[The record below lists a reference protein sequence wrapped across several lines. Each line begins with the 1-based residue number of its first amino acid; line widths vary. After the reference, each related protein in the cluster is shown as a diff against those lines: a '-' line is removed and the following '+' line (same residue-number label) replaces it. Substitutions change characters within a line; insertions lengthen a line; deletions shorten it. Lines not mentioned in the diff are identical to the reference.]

1 MSCAPCR
8 AACLRRKYRERR
20 RIARDLHDSLGQELS
35 AAKMVADMIPLRS
48 AESKDLAAAEV
59 STLID
64 HALKPVCAQHFN
76 GTLRDSTN
84 AAG

>member
-1 MSCAPCR
+1 
-8 AACLRRKYRERR
+8 
-20 RIARDLHDSLGQELS
+20 
-35 AAKMVADMIPLRS
+35 MVADMIPLRS